1 MMKKKMLQLEIYSDE
16 EEELQEQ
23 FSSRLVKTG

>member
-1 MMKKKMLQLEIYSDE
+1 MMKKKMVQLEIYSDE
-16 EEELQEQ
+16 EDELQEQ

>member
-1 MMKKKMLQLEIYSDE
+1 MKKKMLQLEIYSDE
-16 EEELQEQ
+16 EDELQEQ

>member
-16 EEELQEQ
+16 EDELQEQ